1 MDDLIAILPLAL
13 FTLFAVMYHIGRE
26 EYNKQS
32 KDEKEKLEEIVEN
45 RSTRITF
52 ILIFSVL
59 VFFLIFSMVYDDE
72 YFAEREKQK
81 IEKNS
86 YIFNRGSS
94 LICSFS
100 KTDNQENYLINKR
113 TGWTIY
119 KNSYFRKDDLLLKID
134 MCK

>member
-1 MDDLIAILPLAL
+1 MDEL
-13 FTLFAVMYHIGRE
+13 IGRE

-32 KDEKEKLEEIVEN
+32 KDERGEVEEIAKN
-45 RSTRITF
+45 PSTRITL

-81 IEKNS
+81 IEKNV
-86 YIFNRGSS
+86 YRFNKNIS
-94 LICSFS
+94 LICSVPHTNEMKNYIVS
-100 KTDNQENYLINKR
+100 KKHSWI
-113 TGWTIY
+113 IY